1 MAEVWTAQ
9 LHIVGGEATE
19 EAPEIAY
26 AERLDDAGRTVRL
39 YLLAEPD
46 RPGSEQFLADLVT
59 DIGEEFVSGSGSLT
73 GLIQRA
79 IRERHLDLLD
89 WNRNSL
95 PRDQAIWVSLVF
107 CFANLQT
114 RLLLRWRDAHAPG
127 LSSSGDV
134 LRIGYR

>member
-9 LHIVGGEATE
+9 LHIAGGEASE
-19 EAPEIAY
+19 DAPEIAY
-26 AERLDDAGRTVRL
+26 AERLDDAGRTARL

-46 RPGSEQFLADLVT
+46 RPGSEQFIADLVT
-59 DIGEEFVSGSGSLT
+59 DVGEEFVAGSGSLT

-95 PRDQAIWVSLVF
+95 PRDQASYGLSCLIQRGDEWFLAQIGPSLVYYREG
-107 CFANLQT
+107 Q
-114 RLLLRWRDAHAPG
+114 RLLRRR
-127 LSSSGDV
+127 S
-134 LRIGYR
+134 